1 MLNMVASTTSLSKGG
16 IALVKKLASRKGIS
30 PILATLLLIVIAV
43 GAVIITYAWVIT
55 FTTTQTTTAGKLIKY
70 DSQVIDAASN
80 MVTVYVRNWGTEDVT
95 LDKVYIDAVDHTDS
109 VTSPAGFPTAG
120 ASLSVD
126 AVIKITVNG
135 TDAGLDFSAGS
146 TYKVKVAGPGVEWED
161 SVRAS

>member
-1 MLNMVASTTSLSKGG
+1 MA
-16 IALVKKLASRKGIS
+16 KKLTSKKGVS
-30 PILATLLLIVIAV
+30 PILAALLLIVIAV
-43 GAVIITYAWVIT
+43 ASAVITYAWVTT
-55 FTTTQTTTAGKLIKY
+55 FTTTQTTTAGKAIKY
-70 DSQVIDAASN
+70 DSKVINATSN

-95 LDKVYIDAVDHTDS
+95 LDKVYIDAVDYTDS

-120 ASLSVD
+120 AALSVD

-161 SVRAS
+161 SVKAS

>member
-1 MLNMVASTTSLSKGG
+1 MA
-16 IALVKKLASRKGIS
+16 KKLTSKKGVS
-30 PILATLLLIVIAV
+30 PILAALLLIVIAV
-43 GAVIITYAWVIT
+43 ASAVITYAWVTT
-55 FTTTQTTTAGKLIKY
+55 FTTTQTTTAGKAIKY
-70 DSQVIDAASN
+70 DSKVINATSN

-161 SVRAS
+161 SIEAS

>member
-1 MLNMVASTTSLSKGG
+1 MA
-16 IALVKKLASRKGIS
+16 KKLTSKKGVS
-30 PILATLLLIVIAV
+30 PILAALLLIVIAV
-43 GAVIITYAWVIT
+43 ASAVITYAWVTT
-55 FTTTQTTTAGKLIKY
+55 FTTTQTTTAGKAIKY
-70 DSQVIDAASN
+70 DSKVINATSD

-95 LDKVYIDAVDHTDS
+95 LDKVYIDAMDHTDS

-126 AVIKITVNG
+126 AVVKITVNG

-161 SVRAS
+161 SIEAS

>member
-1 MLNMVASTTSLSKGG
+1 LA
-16 IALVKKLASRKGIS
+16 KKLTSKKGVS
-30 PILATLLLIVIAV
+30 PILAALLLIVIAV
-43 GAVIITYAWVIT
+43 ASAVITYAWVTT
-55 FTTTQTTTAGKLIKY
+55 FTTTQTTTAGKAIKY
-70 DSQVIDAASN
+70 DSKVINATSD

-95 LDKVYIDAVDHTDS
+95 LDKVYIDAMDHTDS

-126 AVIKITVNG
+126 AVVKITVNG

-161 SVRAS
+161 SIEAS